1 MNDLRITLI
10 QSIQHWHDP
19 RANRNHF
26 GEKIRCVGAS
36 DLVVLPEMFTT
47 GFTMDASMAED
58 WQGGHTVTL
67 EWMKDMAAAQN
78 IHLCGSIAVR
88 EAGKRYNRLLWVQ
101 PDGQWFHY
109 DKRHLFSMAGET
121 DNYEA
126 GNEKLIVEIQGWKV
140 RPLICYDLRFPVWS
154 RNRLTEGLAEYDLLL
169 YTANWPVPRIEAW
182 KTLLHARAIENACYA
197 AGLNRVGTD
206 GNGMEYSGD
215 SCICDYK
222 GQTLVH
228 STEDTLL
235 SYTLAYPPLVEYRL
249 KFPVLKD
256 ADDFTQP

>member
-19 RANRNHF
+19 EANRKHF
-26 GEKIRCVGAS
+26 AEKISQAS
-36 DLVVLPEMFTT
+36 ETDLVVLPEMFTT
-47 GFTMDASMAED
+47 GFTMQADMSED
-58 WQGGHTVTL
+58 WQGGHAVTL
-67 EWMKDMAAAQN
+67 EWMKDLAASQK

-88 EAGKRYNRLLWVQ
+88 EEDKRYNRLLWVR
-101 PDGQWFHY
+101 PDGQWFQY

-121 DNYEA
+121 DNYSG
-126 GNEKLIVEIQGWKV
+126 GNEKLTVEIEGWKV

-154 RNRLTEGLAEYDLLL
+154 RNRLTNGDAEYDVLL

-182 KTLLHARAIENACYA
+182 KTLLHARAIENACYV
-197 AGLNRVGTD
+197 AGVNRVGKD

-215 SCICDYK
+215 SCICDFK

-228 STEDTLL
+228 SKEDALL
-235 SYTLAYPPLVEYRL
+235 RYNIEYASLMEYRQ

-256 ADDFTQP
+256 ADDFVIS